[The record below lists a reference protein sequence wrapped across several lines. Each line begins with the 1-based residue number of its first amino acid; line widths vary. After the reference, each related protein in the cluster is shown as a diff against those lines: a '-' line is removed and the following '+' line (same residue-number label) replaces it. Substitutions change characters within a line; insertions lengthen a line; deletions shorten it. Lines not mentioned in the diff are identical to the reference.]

1 MLIQVF
7 ARKVID
13 IRRSTKQEVKREA
26 DIMSELCRSD
36 KTEDLN
42 IVKILRHNTLP
53 GSKGYYFI
61 DMELGAFTL
70 EDYVKSYFGTVD
82 LDVDWTSCKPAIV
95 PRNCSAITRIDNWC
109 TIGIHIASG
118 LSYMH
123 SRRYVHRDLKPANGN
138 PFLRNSNNSIVF
150 PQGKSVEIDG
160 FWNIGSSKDQWCYN
174 CIIKRNTMLS
184 STGALFRPCQVHRNS
199 RYLGTRMYSVRMS
212 HRIKSLSWRLRCYA
226 IFRKRETSY
235 FCTMALKTLA

>member
-36 KTEDLN
+36 KTEDIN
-42 IVKILRHNTLP
+42 IVKILRHDTLP
-53 GSKGYYFI
+53 GAKGCYFI

-70 EDYVKSYFGTVD
+70 EDYIKSYFGTVD
-82 LDVDWTSCKPAIV
+82 LDVDWSSCKPAIV
-95 PRNCSAITRIDNWC
+95 PWNCSALTRIENWC
-109 TIGIHIASG
+109 TIGTHIATG

-138 PFLRNSNNSIVF
+138 PFFATL
-150 PQGKSVEIDG
+150 
-160 FWNIGSSKDQWCYN
+160 
-174 CIIKRNTMLS
+174 
-184 STGALFRPCQVHRNS
+184 
-199 RYLGTRMYSVRMS
+199 
-212 HRIKSLSWRLRCYA
+212 
-226 IFRKRETSY
+226 TS
-235 FCTMALKTLA
+235 